1 LDMASVLSLEQEQ
14 DYREGGLIFV
24 YGLF

>member
-1 LDMASVLSLEQEQ
+1 MASVLSLEQEQ